1 MYPCNVHSGTECD
14 PGRRSFSPN
23 SFGLK
28 GFYALNR
35 RIMHSIS
42 IERTVLRQAAT
53 VHSENTSLM
62 NISKRQFIRG
72 LLLPGLV
79 AASVLP
85 SCQRQ
90 EAREIRIKNVVIL
103 IGDDHA
109 SGVLGCYGNPI
120 VRTPNL
126 DRLASRGTI
135 FTNAY
140 SNAPVCSASRQSL
153 LTGKYPHST
162 GVTLLTTPFPDS
174 GNLTLAEIL
183 KQHGYVTGVIGKTHF
198 NNYRDQ
204 HPSHHGFD
212 IMVDEKERQEWLKQ
226 NPPPPI
232 PDSIKTLGPWRPF
245 RDPARIWLNA
255 DYLPTAEWAEDGS
268 AAFDARKAIEFLRA
282 NKDTSFLMWVGFH
295 EPHSPFNFP
304 VEYRHKYNPAD
315 MPVPEGSPEDDRFI
329 PAIFRD
335 LTKKDKQGI
344 IASYYTS
351 VEYLDENV
359 GKIMNEIDRLGLDD
373 NTLVIYLGDQGY
385 LLGDHKRF
393 EKHTMWDPAIKA
405 PLIFYSAGLYGKGK
419 KNPALVQFIDVVP
432 TVLDLLNIS
441 VPPVV
446 QGKSMQPVLAG
457 TKKEIDDVVFAEFP
471 VDNKAMV
478 TDGTWK
484 YIFTTGARDLG
495 QGYATGYGP
504 TGILQKLYNLKED
517 PGETTN
523 LGGKPEYQ
531 DKIRKLRKKMIDI
544 YMDTFPGID
553 SLPSGLT
560 DVEKL
565 VWFCRPPDK
574 NANISAK

>member
-1 MYPCNVHSGTECD
+1 MKRAGIPLLTFLINSKSTEMNM
-14 PGRRSFSPN
+14 SKHN
-23 SFGLK
+23 LIK
-28 GFYALNR
+28 GF
-35 RIMHSIS
+35 
-42 IERTVLRQAAT
+42 
-53 VHSENTSLM
+53 
-62 NISKRQFIRG
+62 
-72 LLLPGLV
+72 LLPGII
-79 AASVLP
+79 AAGFLP
-85 SCQRQ
+85 SCQVQ
-90 EAREIRIKNVVIL
+90 KAREIKIRNVVIL
-103 IGDDHA
+103 IGDDHSA
-109 SGVLGCYGNPI
+109 DVLGCYGNTI

-126 DRLASRGTI
+126 DRLASRSTI
-135 FTNAY
+135 FTDAY

-183 KQHGYVTGVIGKTHF
+183 KEHGYVTGVIGKTHF
-198 NNYRDQ
+198 NNNRDKN
-204 HPSHHGFD
+204 PSHHGFD
-212 IMVDEKERQEWLKQ
+212 IMVDEKERQAWLKQ
-226 NPPPPI
+226 NPPPLI

-268 AAFDARKAIEFLRA
+268 AAWDAKEAIKFLRA

-304 VEYRHKYNPAD
+304 VEYRGKYNPED
-315 MPVPEGSPEDDRFI
+315 MPVPEGSPEDDRFV

-359 GKIMNEIDRLGLDD
+359 GQIINEISRLGLDD
-373 NTLVIYLGDQGY
+373 NTLIIYMGDQGY

-405 PLIFYSAGLYGKGK
+405 PLIFYSGGLYGKGE
-419 KNPALVQFIDVVP
+419 KNSALVQFIDVVP
-432 TVLDLLNIS
+432 TILDFLKIPQPAVL
-441 VPPVV
+441 
-446 QGKSMQPVLAG
+446 QGKSMRPLITDA
-457 TKKEIDDVVFAEFP
+457 KKEIDNYVFAEFL

-478 TDGTWK
+478 TDGKWK

-504 TGILQKLYNLKED
+504 TGILHKLYNLEAD

-523 LGGKPEYQ
+523 LAGKPGYQ
-531 DKIRKLRKKMIDI
+531 KRIKKMQKKMISI
-544 YMDTFPGID
+544 FMKTYPGAD
-553 SLPSGLT
+553 SLPENLS
-560 DVEKL
+560 DVQKL

-574 NANISAK
+574 DANIGAE